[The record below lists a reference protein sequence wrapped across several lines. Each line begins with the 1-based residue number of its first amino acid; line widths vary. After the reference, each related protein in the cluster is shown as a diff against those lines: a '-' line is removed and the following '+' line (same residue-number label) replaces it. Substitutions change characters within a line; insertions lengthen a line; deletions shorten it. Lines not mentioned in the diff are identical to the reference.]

1 MKWALGLILGMVAL
15 PGFGESFDELAEK
28 CAPSV
33 SPDTLNA
40 IVRTESGFN
49 PLAIAVVGGK
59 VRQPETLQEAVFI
72 ATELATKN
80 RSFSV
85 GLAQINSANFHALG
99 VTAEELFDP
108 CTNLEAASVILGK
121 CYERMSAEG
130 KDPARALS
138 DALSCY
144 YSGNASTGYEHGYVD
159 RVIANAPPV
168 RIPSI
173 RLLTDSGN
181 KDAESRSAAA
191 EESSLISTGTQGGK
205 SRQAFIF

>member
-72 ATELATKN
+72 ATELATKQK
-80 RSFSV
+80 SFSV
-85 GLAQINSANFHALG
+85 GLAQINSQNFQALG

-108 CTNLEAASVILGK
+108 CTNLKAASVILGK
-121 CYERMSAEG
+121 CYERMSREDR
-130 KDPARALS
+130 DPARALS

-144 YSGNASTGYEHGYVD
+144 YSGNAVTGHEHGYVD
-159 RVIANAPPV
+159 RVISNAPPV
-168 RIPSI
+168 RVPSI
-173 RLLTDSGN
+173 RLLTDGN
-181 KDAESRSAAA
+181 KGAAESRSGAA
-191 EESSLISTGTQGGK
+191 EESSLISQGTQGAK
-205 SRQAFIF
+205 RRALIF

>member
-72 ATELATKN
+72 ATELATKQK
-80 RSFSV
+80 SFSV

-108 CTNLEAASVILGK
+108 CTNLRAASVILGK

-159 RVIANAPPV
+159 RVISNAPPV
-168 RIPSI
+168 RVPSI
-173 RLLTDSGN
+173 RLLTDGN
-181 KDAESRSAAA
+181 KGAAESRSGAA
-191 EESSLISTGTQGGK
+191 EESSLISQGTQGAK
-205 SRQAFIF
+205 RRALIF